1 MNASSAWWMSS
12 FCLNIFLAL
21 NCPDFLLY
29 LYLEKFL
36 LIPTDLNV
44 QILPILQIPL
54 RTSFLKPSLISLVES
69 SLTNFHKISLVHFL
83 WHSSH
88 HIHLLKKIWNLA
100 SYKRSIIDPYIPSS
114 HHIYWEI
121 ELLIRKSMVECR

>member
-36 LIPTDLNV
+36 LIPTYLNV

-83 WHSSH
+83 
-88 HIHLLKKIWNLA
+88 
-100 SYKRSIIDPYIPSS
+100 
-114 HHIYWEI
+114 
-121 ELLIRKSMVECR
+121 

>member
-29 LYLEKFL
+29 LYLEKLL

-44 QILPILQIPL
+44 QILPILRIPL
-54 RTSFLKPSLISLVES
+54 RTSFLKPSLISPVES

-83 WHSSH
+83 
-88 HIHLLKKIWNLA
+88 
-100 SYKRSIIDPYIPSS
+100 
-114 HHIYWEI
+114 
-121 ELLIRKSMVECR
+121 